1 MKGEVPVSEKRRDNK
16 NRILRTG
23 ESQRLDGKYMYR
35 YVDFNGKTQCIYSWR
50 LVGTDPVPPAKKDN
64 GALRDKEKLIQKDL
78 DDNILPE
85 GAGLTVLN
93 LTKKYIGQKTGVK
106 HTTRAGYSTVINLL
120 NRDPFGI
127 KRIDKVRLSDAKEWL
142 IKLQQTD
149 GKSYSAIH
157 SIRGVLR
164 PAFQMAVDDD
174 ILRKNPF
181 DFMLA
186 TVLVNDAVTRE
197 AITRKEERT
206 FLDFIEND
214 KHYCKYYDGMYV
226 LFKTGMRIS
235 EFTGL
240 TVKDI
245 DMEKRTINID
255 HQLQKTGTLVYIDT
269 TKTYAG
275 KRVIPMSEDVYECF
289 ERILGNRNPP
299 KVEPM
304 IDGNSGFL
312 WFDKDKKPMVAMHWE
327 KYFQHAVEKYNSIY
341 RVQLPKITP
350 HVCRHTYCS
359 NMAKSGMNPKVLQYL
374 MGHSDISVT
383 LNTYTHLKLE
393 DAQDEMD
400 KLLAQ
405 EAMRLETEKNGNAGE
420 AFKIK
425 RKRA

>member
-1 MKGEVPVSEKRRDNK
+1 MSEKRRDSK

-23 ESQRLDGKYMYR
+23 ESQRPDGKYMYR
-35 YVDFNGKTQCIYSWR
+35 YVDLNGKTQCIYSWR
-50 LVGTDPVPPAKKDN
+50 LVNTDTVPEGKKDN
-64 GALRDKEKLIQKDL
+64 GSLREKEKVIQRDL
-78 DDNILPE
+78 DDYILPE
-85 GAGLTVLN
+85 GAGFTVLN
-93 LTKKYIGQKTGVK
+93 LTKKYIRQKTGVK
-106 HTTRAGYSTVINLL
+106 HTTRAGYNTVLNLL
-120 NRDPFGI
+120 ERDPFGQR
-127 KRIDKVRLSDAKEWL
+127 RIDIVRLSDAKEWL
-142 IKLQQTD
+142 IKLQQVD
-149 GKSYSAIH
+149 KKSYSAIH

-181 DFMLA
+181 EFMLA

-206 FLDFIEND
+206 FLDFIKND
-214 KHYCKYYDGMYV
+214 NHYSKYYDGMYI

-240 TVKDI
+240 TLKDI
-245 DMEKRTINID
+245 DMSDRTINID

-289 ERILGNRNPP
+289 GRILERRNPP

-304 IDGNSGFL
+304 IDGYSGFL
-312 WFDKDKKPMVAMHWE
+312 WFDKDGKPMVAMHWE
-327 KYFQHAVEKYNSIY
+327 KYFQHTVERYNSIY
-341 RVQLPKITP
+341 KVQLPKITP

-383 LNTYTHLKLE
+383 LNTYTHLKLD
-393 DAQDEMD
+393 DARNEMVNMN
-400 KLLAQ
+400 LLQKQA
-405 EAMRLETEKNGNAGE
+405 EKEMAALGQKEEEYELA
-420 AFKIK
+420 AIQKSV
-425 RKRA
+425 

>member
-1 MKGEVPVSEKRRDNK
+1 MSGKRRDNK

-23 ESQRLDGKYMYR
+23 ESQRSDGKYMYR
-35 YVDFNGKTQCIYSWR
+35 YVDANGKTQCLYSWK
-50 LVGTDPVPPAKKDN
+50 LVKTDILPAGKKDN
-64 GALRDKEKLIQKDL
+64 GALRELEKKVQRDL
-78 DDNILPE
+78 DDEIIPD
-85 GAGLTVLN
+85 GDGFTVLS
-93 LTKKYIGQKTGVK
+93 LVKKYISQKTGVK
-106 HTTRAGYSTVINLL
+106 NTTRAGYGTVVNLL
-120 NRDPFGI
+120 TADPFGN
-127 KRIDKVRLSDAKEWL
+127 KRIDKVKLSDAKAWL
-142 IKLQQTD
+142 IKLQQEKQ
-149 GKSYSAIH
+149 KSYSTIH
-157 SIRGVLR
+157 TIRGVVR

-181 DFMLA
+181 EFQLA
-186 TVLVNDAVTRE
+186 TVLVNDSVTRE

-206 FLDFIEND
+206 FLEFIKND
-214 KHYCKYYDGMYV
+214 THYSKYYDGMYV

-240 TVKDI
+240 TLSDLDMKD
-245 DMEKRTINID
+245 RTINID

-275 KRVIPMSEDVYECF
+275 KRVIPMTDGVYAAF
-289 ERILGNRNPP
+289 KNILAARPKF

-304 IDGNSGFL
+304 IDGYSGFL
-312 WFDKDKKPMVAMHWE
+312 WFDKDGKPMVAMHWE
-327 KYFQHAVEKYNSIY
+327 KYFKHAVDRYNSIY

-383 LNTYTHLKLE
+383 LNTYTHLKLD
-393 DAQDEMD
+393 DAKEEME
-400 KLLAQ
+400 KLAKAQ
-405 EAMRLETEKNGNAGE
+405 EATMAVERAEGKSDLHSLRG
-420 AFKIK
+420 

>member
-1 MKGEVPVSEKRRDNK
+1 MSEKRRDSK

-23 ESQRLDGKYMYR
+23 ESQRPDGKYMYR
-35 YVDFNGKTQCIYSWR
+35 YVDLNGKTQCVYSWR
-50 LVGTDPVPPAKKDN
+50 LVNTDTVPEGKKDN
-64 GALRDKEKLIQKDL
+64 GSLREKEKVIQRDL
-78 DDNILPE
+78 DDYILPE
-85 GAGLTVLN
+85 GAGFTVLD
-93 LTKKYIGQKTGVK
+93 LTKKYIRQKTGVK
-106 HTTRAGYSTVINLL
+106 HTTRAGYNTVLNLL
-120 NRDPFGI
+120 ERDPFGQR
-127 KRIDKVRLSDAKEWL
+127 RIDRVRLSDAKEWL
-142 IKLQQTD
+142 IKLQQVD
-149 GKSYSAIH
+149 KKSYSAIH

-181 DFMLA
+181 EFMLA

-206 FLDFIEND
+206 FLDFIKND
-214 KHYCKYYDGMYV
+214 NHYSRYYDGMYI

-240 TVKDI
+240 TLKDI
-245 DMEKRTINID
+245 DMAERTINID

-289 ERILGNRNPP
+289 GRILKRRNPP

-304 IDGNSGFL
+304 IDGYSGFL
-312 WFDKDKKPMVAMHWE
+312 WFDKDGKPMVAMHWE
-327 KYFQHAVEKYNSIY
+327 KYFQHAVERYNSIY
-341 RVQLPKITP
+341 KVQLPKITP

-383 LNTYTHLKLE
+383 LNTYTHLKLD
-393 DAQDEMD
+393 DARNEMVNMN
-400 KLLAQ
+400 LLQKQA
-405 EAMRLETEKNGNAGE
+405 EKEMAALSQKEEEYELGAIQ
-420 AFKIK
+420 KSV
-425 RKRA
+425 